1 MIRQQ
6 GYAGA
11 CDKET
16 YVLASSRPWSQRMVA
31 RLSARINADFVLISD
46 PADLTYENLAHINP
60 GFVFLPHWSHRID
73 ADVHEQFSCVI
84 FHMTDLPYGRGGSPL
99 QNLIVRGI
107 YQTCISAIRCV
118 KEMDAGPVYL
128 KRALCLYGS
137 AEEIFL
143 RAADVMEEM
152 IVEIVEKH
160 SEPSPQ
166 EGTPTLFKRR
176 QPEDGNLSSAKSL
189 VQAFDMIRMLD
200 ADGYPNAFLNMGD
213 FKIEF
218 SRASLKSGEVIAD
231 VRISLRDES
240 KERNK

>member
-1 MIRQQ
+1 MIKYQ
-6 GYAGA
+6 AA
-11 CDKET
+11 PNASNKKT
-16 YVLASSRPWSQRMVA
+16 YVLASSRPWNRSMAAGLCA
-31 RLSARINADFVLISD
+31 RLGADFVLISD
-46 PADLTYENLAHINP
+46 PAELTCENLTAVNP

-73 ADVHEQFSCVI
+73 ADVYEQFECVI

-107 YQTCISAIRCV
+107 YETCITAIRCV

-128 KRALCLYGS
+128 KKALSLHGS

-152 IVEIVEKH
+152 IVEIVEKLP
-160 SEPSPQ
+160 EPSPQ
-166 EGTPTLFKRR
+166 KGVPTVFRRR
-176 QPEDGNLSSAKSL
+176 QPEDGNLSAVQSL

-218 SRASLKSGEVIAD
+218 SRALLKSGEVIAD